1 MRSWSIYLSIRL
13 LLLIIHHNVTNSST
27 IFAPVLSTRVKVHLS
42 LLVVSL
48 IYGATFSLAKEV
60 MPAYISPFAFILLRV
75 AAALVLFLIF
85 HSVFIKEK
93 VERKDMA
100 GIALSSFF
108 GVAANMLMF
117 FEGLANTSPINA
129 SVLMMVTP
137 VFVFIIYTVVNKEGI
152 SWIKAAGIGLAA
164 IGAMMLMGGARLS
177 FSKATLYGDVLIML
191 NALSYAIYL
200 VYVKRFLVKYRPIT
214 VSKWNFVFGF
224 MMVLPFGAGGI
235 EGINWASFPPFIWFI
250 FIFVLVGTTF
260 ITYLLNAFALQRAS
274 STLVGSYIYLQPVIA
289 TILALTLQ
297 GGELTLEKIIFI
309 LLIFVGVYLVAIKP
323 KKKKEI
329 I

>member
-1 MRSWSIYLSIRL
+1 M
-13 LLLIIHHNVTNSST
+13 
-27 IFAPVLSTRVKVHLS
+27 STRVKVHLS

-60 MPAYISPFAFILLRV
+60 MPTYISPFTFILLRV

-85 HSVFIKEK
+85 HTVFIKEK
-93 VERKDMA
+93 VARKDLA

-152 SWIKAAGIGLAA
+152 SWIKAAGIVLAA

-200 VYVKRFLVKYRPIT
+200 VYVKRFLVKYNPIT

-224 MMVLPFGAGGI
+224 MMVFPFGVGGL
-235 EGINWASFPPFIWFI
+235 EGIDWASFPPFIWFI
-250 FIFVLVGTTF
+250 FTFVLVGTTF
-260 ITYLLNAFALQRAS
+260 ITYLLNAWALQRAS

-289 TILALTLQ
+289 TILALTIQ
-297 GGELTLEKIIFI
+297 GGELTIEKIIFI
-309 LLIFVGVYLVAIKP
+309 LLIFVGVYLVAIRP

>member
-1 MRSWSIYLSIRL
+1 M
-13 LLLIIHHNVTNSST
+13 
-27 IFAPVLSTRVKVHLS
+27 STRVKVHLS

-60 MPAYISPFAFILLRV
+60 MPEYISPFTFILLRV
-75 AAALVLFLIF
+75 GAALVLFLIF
-85 HSVFIKEK
+85 HSLFIKEK

-100 GIALSSFF
+100 GLALSSLF

-137 VFVFIIYTVVNKEGI
+137 IFVFIIYTVVNKEGI

-200 VYVKRFLVKYRPIT
+200 VYVKRFLVKYSPIT
-214 VSKWNFVFGF
+214 VSKWNFIFGF
-224 MMVLPFGAGGI
+224 MMVLPFGVGGLEDI
-235 EGINWASFPPFIWFI
+235 DWVSFPPFIWALVVFI
-250 FIFVLVGTTF
+250 LVGTTF
-260 ITYLLNAFALQRAS
+260 ITYLLNAWALQRATP
-274 STLVGSYIYLQPVIA
+274 TLVGSYIYLQPVIA
-289 TILALTLQ
+289 TILALTIQ
-297 GGELTLEKIIFI
+297 DGKITLEKIIFI
-309 LLIFVGVYLVAIKP
+309 LLIFVGVYLVAIRP